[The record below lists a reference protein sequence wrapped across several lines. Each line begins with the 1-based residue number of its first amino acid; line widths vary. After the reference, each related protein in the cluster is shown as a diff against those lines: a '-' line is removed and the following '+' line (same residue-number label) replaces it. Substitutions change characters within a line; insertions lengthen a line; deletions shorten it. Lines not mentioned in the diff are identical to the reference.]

1 MHNHPSSSHNNT
13 VLIISNNE
21 MEDIIRI
28 VKFLGSPCL
37 LLKGVTE
44 TVQNKAK
51 EQNDGFL
58 GILLGALGASLLGNI
73 LAGK

>member
-28 VKFLGSPCL
+28 VKFLENPCL

-44 TVQNKAK
+44 TVQNEAK
-51 EQNDGFL
+51 EQKDGFL
-58 GILLGALGASLLGNI
+58 TMLLGTLDARLLGNI

>member
-21 MEDIIRI
+21 MKDIIRI
-28 VKFLGSPCL
+28 VKFLVNPCL

-44 TVQNKAK
+44 NVQNEAK
-51 EQNDGFL
+51 EQKMDFL
-58 GILLGALGASLLGNI
+58 VSY
-73 LAGK
+73 

>member
-1 MHNHPSSSHNNT
+1 MHNHPSSSHNNA

-28 VKFLGSPCL
+28 VKFLGNPCL
-37 LLKGVTE
+37 LLKRVTA
-44 TVQNKAK
+44 TVQNEAK
-51 EQNDGFL
+51 EQKDGFL
-58 GILLGALGASLLGNI
+58 SILLGALGASLLGNI

>member
-28 VKFLGSPCL
+28 VTFLGNPCL

-44 TVQNKAK
+44 TVQNEAK
-51 EQNDGFL
+51 EQKDGFL
-58 GILLGALGASLLGNI
+58 SILLGALGASLLGNI